1 MSMILIAGTVR
12 IQEDKRAAASEAA
25 LNMAQATHREPGC
38 LAYTFSADLAD
49 AALFHVFEAWTD
61 QAALDAHFQT
71 AHMAEFNRQLPGLVA
86 AAPQLQ
92 RYVVSE
98 AGPF

>member
-1 MSMILIAGTVR
+1 MILIAGTVR
-12 IQEDKRAAASEAA
+12 LQPGKREAA
-25 LNMAQATHREPGC
+25 VTHALSMAQATHAEAGC

-49 AALFHVFEAWTD
+49 PDLFHVFEAWVD
-61 QAALDAHFQT
+61 DAALSTHFQT

-92 RYVVSE
+92 RYVVSSAE
-98 AGPF
+98 AF